1 MNKRCV
7 VCGMQ
12 FSAKTRANTCSKECR
27 EKRKDLKITEWKN
40 NQKRVVKKES
50 LARKSLSE
58 INELAR
64 QEGLT
69 YGEYVAR
76 YGG

>member
-12 FSAKTRANTCSKECR
+12 FSASTRANTCSIECK

-40 NQKRVVKKES
+40 NKKRVVTKES

-76 YGG
+76 HR

>member
-7 VCGMQ
+7 VCGLK
-12 FSAKTRANTCSKECR
+12 FSANTRANTCSKECR

-40 NQKRVVKKES
+40 NKKRVVKKES

-64 QEGLT
+64 KEGLT

-76 YGG
+76 HG

>member
-1 MNKRCV
+1 MIKRCV
-7 VCGMQ
+7 VCGLK
-12 FSAKTRANTCSKECR
+12 FSANTRANTCSKDCR

-40 NQKRVVKKES
+40 KPKTSAKKISIE
-50 LARKSLSE
+50 RKSIAQ

-64 QEGLT
+64 KEGLT

-76 YGG
+76 HG

>member
-12 FSAKTRANTCSKECR
+12 FSANTRANTCSKECR

-76 YGG
+76 HG